1 MSILVYGATGFTGTL
16 VARGLLARQRSLVL
30 SGRDASRLELLAAGL
45 GEGGD
50 GAIEVRPAPVHD
62 SAALDRALAGVELVV
77 GCAGPF
83 ARVGEPLVA
92 AAVRAGVPYLDIAG
106 EQSFLRA
113 MYERYESP
121 ARKRGALVLSGM
133 ALEIAPGD
141 LGAQIVAREAVRARG
156 LAERVAGDG
165 DEGEAEDGPAVDEVT
180 VAYALNRFR
189 PTAGTGMTATD
200 SLAGASWEWVNDRW
214 DPVAPLA
221 ERRMVNFGPATGERA
236 TLSFP
241 SGEVITVPRHVRA
254 GRVQTYLSLL
264 DTGPFGDLMTRV
276 ATLLSPA
283 VPALFRSALG
293 AQARA
298 LIGAE
303 LGAPSEI
310 DRKFAT
316 FAVACEA
323 RCGFEH
329 ARMVLSG
336 ADPYGFSAA
345 VACWGAEEL
354 LARKRAGSLPA
365 GVRTP
370 AEVFEPEAAL
380 DAIASRWHLDV
391 YRSF

>member
-1 MSILVYGATGFTGTL
+1 MSILIYGATGFTGTL
-16 VARGLLARQRSLVL
+16 VARGLRARSVPLVL
-30 SGRDASRLELLAAGL
+30 SGRDASRLERLAAGL
-45 GEGGD
+45 GESGG

-62 SAALDRALAGVELVV
+62 SAALDRALHGVELVV

-113 MYERYESP
+113 VYERYESP
-121 ARKRGALVLSGM
+121 ARKRGVLVLSGM

-141 LGAQIVAREAVRARG
+141 LGAQLVAREAMRARG
-156 LAERVAGDG
+156 LAERADG
-165 DEGEAEDGPAVDEVT
+165 DADDLPAVDEVT

-189 PTAGTGMTATD
+189 PTAGTSMAATD
-200 SLAGASWEWVNDRW
+200 SLAGASWVWSGDRW
-214 DPVAPLA
+214 DPLPPLA

-254 GRVQTYLSLL
+254 GRVQTYISLL
-264 DTGPFGDLMTRV
+264 DTGPLGDLMTRV
-276 ATLLSPA
+276 ATLVSPA
-283 VPALFRSALG
+283 VPALFRTALG

-303 LGAPSEI
+303 VRAPSDV

-323 RCGFEH
+323 RAGFEH
-329 ARMVLSG
+329 ARMVLGG

-354 LARKRAGSLPA
+354 LARQRAGSLPA
-365 GVRTP
+365 GVRAP
-370 AEVFEPEAAL
+370 AEVFEPGAAL
-380 DAIASRWHLDV
+380 DAMAARWHLDV